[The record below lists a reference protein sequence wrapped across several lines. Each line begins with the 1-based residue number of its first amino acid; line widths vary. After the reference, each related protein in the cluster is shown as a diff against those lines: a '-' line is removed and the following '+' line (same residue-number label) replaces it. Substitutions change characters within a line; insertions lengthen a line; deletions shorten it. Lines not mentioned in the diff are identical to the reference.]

1 MDSSSRIDMIPMGW
15 RDFIRIREKP
25 YTQRLEAQW
34 SENESH
40 PWNNG
45 ADSKQT
51 SRYYEV
57 KED

>member
-1 MDSSSRIDMIPMGW
+1 MIPMGW